1 MRVWVVVEVV
11 GAIFH
16 GEDVGASAGDGFLV
30 EGDGAV
36 EGAFGDVAPSADKVV
51 NYFDFDD
58 SHVVTIFVRHR
69 STGHRCRLC
78 SRLEKECW
86 WLVYACLCCCQAT
99 TTIQLNI
106 QLYNSIFN
114 HKQ

>member
-51 NYFDFDD
+51 NIGIPSD
-58 SHVVTIFVRHR
+58 SIMHEY
-69 STGHRCRLC
+69 GL
-78 SRLEKECW
+78 
-86 WLVYACLCCCQAT
+86 
-99 TTIQLNI
+99 
-106 QLYNSIFN
+106 
-114 HKQ
+114 